1 MSQQN
6 IPLSPVWS
14 NHELVLLRPQPHEGE
29 VVGGVDLLEHG
40 PRLLHQLVDQ
50 PRVLRRGVAV
60 QGGLDGD
67 AVAVDNDR
75 ADHALVGH
83 EPLQRLLDLGGHLP
97 IFPTLFMNEAVE
109 AGSGETFVR
118 SRKRGSLEKASA
130 FYFLRGS

>member
-1 MSQQN
+1 MSQHN
-6 IPLSPVWS
+6 IRLSPVWS

-40 PRLLHQLVDQ
+40 PRLLDQLVDQ

-60 QGGLDGD
+60 QGGLDWD

-83 EPLQRLLDLGGHLP
+83 EPLQRLFDLGGHLP
-97 IFPTLFMNEAVE
+97 VSSTLFRNEAVE

-118 SRKRGSLEKASA
+118 SRKRGSFKKSA